1 MSMEVVY
8 PRCAGLDVHR
18 KTVVACA
25 LVPGPGGRP
34 TKQIKTFETMADDL
48 LVLGDWL
55 VGLGVTHVA
64 MESTGVY
71 WKPVWNLL
79 ESRLTLLLVNAQ
91 HIKQVPGRKTDV
103 GDAEWLADLLRH
115 GLVRGSFVPD
125 REQRELRELTR
136 YRTSL
141 VRARATETNR
151 LQQTLE
157 GANVKLATVASDI
170 LGKSARAMLA
180 ALVAG
185 GPDGGDGA
193 AGEAGTAEVDPHAV
207 ADLAERRLRRKLP
220 ELERALTVHGQFGA
234 HQRFLVAQHLAHI
247 DFLDAAIAQVS
258 AEIQERLRSCE
269 ETLARL
275 DTIPGVGRR
284 TAEALLAELGTD
296 MRRFPTAAHLASWAG
311 MCPGNKA
318 SAGKRLSG
326 KTRKGNTWL
335 RALLVEAAH
344 GAAHTRDTYLA
355 AQYRRLAAR
364 RGAKKAAV
372 AVGHS
377 ILVIVYH
384 LLSDPD
390 HQEEYRDLGATY
402 FDERDRAALER
413 RLVQRLEALGHKVT
427 LQPAA

>member
-1 MSMEVVY
+1 V
-8 PRCAGLDVHR
+8 
-18 KTVVACA
+18 
-25 LVPGPGGRP
+25 
-34 TKQIKTFETMADDL
+34 
-48 LVLGDWL
+48 
-55 VGLGVTHVA
+55 
-64 MESTGVY
+64 
-71 WKPVWNLL
+71 
-79 ESRLTLLLVNAQ
+79 
-91 HIKQVPGRKTDV
+91 
-103 GDAEWLADLLRH
+103 
-115 GLVRGSFVPD
+115 
-125 REQRELRELTR
+125 
-136 YRTSL
+136 
-141 VRARATETNR
+141 NR

-258 AEIQERLRSCE
+258 AEIQERLRACE

-355 AQYRRLAAR
+355 AQYHRLAAR